1 MNSRERFTAAIT
13 FHEPDRPPHFEE
25 IFELTEEAFG
35 RRFPD
40 AQAIAAA
47 TGAERDRLL
56 HECVE
61 VYGLI
66 VARFHWDA
74 ITIWHPWGGPDMLD
88 CLRIAKREL
97 GADIMVGAYIG
108 GSIHAIDTVRDYM
121 QFSVDLFEN
130 PQLIHEQARRM
141 SDEAVAL
148 GRAIREAGGDF
159 VNLVS
164 DVAYNQGPF
173 INPDMFREFII
184 PYMHRHI
191 PALKAEGLW
200 VIQHSDGN
208 LMPIL
213 EDWISPGMHMLHS
226 LDPMAGMDMAVVKR
240 CTWRKVALMGNV
252 QCNLLQ
258 DGPDAAIR
266 RSARYA
272 LTHGAPGGGYFFSSS
287 NTIFLGLPLRN
298 YEDVM
303 LDEFRLWQAERAL
316 R

>member
-1 MNSRERFTAAIT
+1 MNSRERFVTAIT
-13 FHEPDRPPHFEE
+13 FNEPDRPPHFEE

-35 RRFPD
+35 QRFP
-40 AQAIAAA
+40 AGEAIAKA
-47 TGAERDRLL
+47 TGAERERLL
-56 HECVE
+56 AECVE
-61 VYGLI
+61 IYGLI
-66 VARFHWDA
+66 VQRYQWDA
-74 ITIWHPWGGPDMLD
+74 VTIWHPWGGQDMLD
-88 CLRIAKREL
+88 CLRLAKREL
-97 GADIMVGAYIG
+97 GRDIMVGGYIG
-108 GSIHAIDTVRDYM
+108 GSIHAIDTVRDYV
-121 QFSVDLFEN
+121 QFSVDLYEN
-130 PQLIHEQARRM
+130 PQLIHDQAKQM
-141 SDEAVAL
+141 SDNALAL
-148 GRAIREAGGDF
+148 GRAIQAAGGDF

-191 PALKAEGLW
+191 PVLRAEGLW

-213 EDWISPGMHMLHS
+213 DDWISPGMHMLHS
-226 LDPMAGMDMAVVKR
+226 LDPMAGMDMAEVKR
-240 CTWRKVALMGNV
+240 CTWQKVALMGNV

-258 DGPDAAIR
+258 DGPDEAIR
-266 RSARYA
+266 TSARYA

-287 NTIFLGLPLRN
+287 NTIFTGLPLRH

-303 LDEFRLWQAERAL
+303 LDEFRRWQTER